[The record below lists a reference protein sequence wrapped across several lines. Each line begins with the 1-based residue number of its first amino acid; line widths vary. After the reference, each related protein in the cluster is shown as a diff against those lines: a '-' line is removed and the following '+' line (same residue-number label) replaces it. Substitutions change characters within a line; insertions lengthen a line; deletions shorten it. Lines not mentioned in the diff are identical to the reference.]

1 MCVKRQGDGS
11 GVKIIFKTDDDDE
24 GNSVC
29 VKRQA

>member
-11 GVKIIFKTDDDDE
+11 GVKIIFKTDDNK